1 MPYPTTQCLQTVFK
15 HIEFKQVN
23 LANPASAE
31 KAFASDDGP
40 FDLVYNLAA
49 ETKYGQS
56 DEVTILELWT

>member
-1 MPYPTTQCLQTVFK
+1 MQAVFK
-15 HIEFKQVN
+15 QVEFKQAN

-31 KAFASDDGP
+31 KAFASDSGP

-56 DEVTILELWT
+56 DEVTLTYMYLV